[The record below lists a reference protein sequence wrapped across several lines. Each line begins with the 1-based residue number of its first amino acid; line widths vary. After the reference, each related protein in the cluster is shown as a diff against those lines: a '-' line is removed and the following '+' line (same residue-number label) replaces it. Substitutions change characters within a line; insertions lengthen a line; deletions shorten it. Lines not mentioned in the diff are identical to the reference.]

1 MKLKNWNQIA
11 VQRSGTKR
19 NATIGETK
27 SPLRRGALYLVH
39 LFQVTRR
46 VSAGPPVRV
55 CVFQQRK
62 SPGSR
67 WRPQT
72 LLLDDDEEKKKGKWE
87 NEDLRRQLC
96 QRSDLLSFSLFFF
109 FIFQHFHLLLFGK
122 LDFRILPLLQNFFF
136 LIFNFFFFK

>member
-72 LLLDDDEEKKKGKWE
+72 LLLDDDEEK
-87 NEDLRRQLC
+87 
-96 QRSDLLSFSLFFF
+96 LLEL
-109 FIFQHFHLLLFGK
+109 K
-122 LDFRILPLLQNFFF
+122 LI
-136 LIFNFFFFK
+136 